1 MKKLAL
7 ALITAL
13 LPFAPSAET
22 LAYFGTDTGGSS
34 QGIYVST
41 LDEATGALSPPRL
54 AAAVGNP
61 GFLAM
66 HPSKPLVYAVT
77 AGKAAD
83 GSWKEEVAAFA
94 VQPDGRLS
102 VLNTQPSGGN
112 GPCHISIDASGRVL
126 LLANYGGGNVVSY
139 PLGSDGRLG
148 PAASTVQHDG
158 SSVNPQRQKAPH
170 PHGIYPGPTQ
180 TRAYVPD
187 LGLDQVLIYRLDAA
201 SGRLSPNAPAH
212 ATTEPGGGPR
222 HMAFHP
228 NGRYAF
234 VNLELTSRVAAYR
247 VDTATGA
254 LEGFQVLSTLP
265 AGASA
270 EGNSTAETLVN
281 PNGRFLY
288 VSNRGHDSIAV
299 FAIDPQ
305 DGSLRFIEATPTGGR
320 TPRSVGIVPGGRLLV
335 AANQNSGNVTV
346 FRIDAERGT
355 LVRVGGEVAID
366 RPTHVRFVQRQGS
379 STRP

>member
-13 LPFAPSAET
+13 LPIAIQAET
-22 LAYFGTDTGGSS
+22 LVYFGTDTGGASK
-34 QGIYVST
+34 GIYVSN
-41 LDEATGALSPPRL
+41 LDETTGALSPPRL
-54 AAAVGNP
+54 AAAIGNP

-66 HPSKPLVYAVT
+66 HPSKPLVYSVA

-83 GSWKEEVAAFA
+83 GSWKEEVAAFD
-94 VQPDGRLS
+94 VQPDGSLTL
-102 VLNTQPSGGN
+102 LNTRPSGGN
-112 GPCHISIDASGRVL
+112 GPCHISVDASGRVL
-126 LLANYGGGNVVSY
+126 LLANYNGGNVVSY
-139 PLGSDGRLG
+139 PIADDGSLG
-148 PAASTVQHDG
+148 PAASTLQHEG

-187 LGLDQVLIYRLDAA
+187 LGLDKVVIYRLDAA
-201 SGRLSPNAPAH
+201 SGRLSPNTPAY

-228 NGRYAF
+228 SDRYAY

-247 VDTATGA
+247 VDAATGA
-254 LEGFQVLSTLP
+254 MEGFQVLSTLP

-270 EGNSTAETLVN
+270 EGNTTAETLVH
-281 PNGRFLY
+281 PSGRFLY

-299 FAIDPQ
+299 FAIDPK
-305 DGSLRFIEATPTGGR
+305 DGSLRFVEATSTGGR
-320 TPRSVGIVPGGRLLV
+320 TPRSFGIVPGGRFLV
-335 AANQNSGNVTV
+335 AANQNSGNVIV
-346 FRIDAERGT
+346 FRVDPERGT
-355 LVRVGGEVAID
+355 LIPAGREVAID
-366 RPTHVRFVQRQGS
+366 RPAYVRFVR
-379 STRP
+379 R

>member
-1 MKKLAL
+1 MKTLAL
-7 ALITAL
+7 AMLTAM
-13 LPFAPSAET
+13 LPIATPAET
-22 LAYFGTDTGGSS
+22 LLYVGTNTSGDS
-34 QGIYVST
+34 QGIYVAT

-54 AAAVGNP
+54 AAAIGNP

-66 HPSKPLVYAVT
+66 HPSKPLVYSVA

-94 VQPDGRLS
+94 VQDDGRLAL
-102 VLNTQPSGGN
+102 LNTRPSGGN
-112 GPCHISIDASGRVL
+112 GPCHVAVDASGRVL
-126 LLANYGGGNVVSY
+126 LLANYNGGNVLSF

-148 PAASTVQHDG
+148 PAASTVQHHG
-158 SSVNPQRQKAPH
+158 SSVNAQRQKEPH
-170 PHGIYPGPTQ
+170 PHGIYPDPTQ

-187 LGLDQVLIYRLDAA
+187 LGLDKVVIYRLDAA
-201 SGRLSPNAPAH
+201 SGRLSHNTPEY
-212 ATTEPGGGPR
+212 ATTEAGGGPR

-228 NGRYAF
+228 NGRYAY

-247 VDTATGA
+247 VDAATGA
-254 LEGFQVLSTLP
+254 LEGFQVLSSLP
-265 AGASA
+265 TGAQA
-270 EGNSTAETLVN
+270 EGNSTAETLVH

-305 DGSLRFIEATPTGGR
+305 DGSLRFIEATSTGGR
-320 TPRSVGIVPGGRLLV
+320 TPRSFGLVPGGRFLV

-346 FRIDAERGT
+346 FRIDSERGT
-355 LVRVGGEVAID
+355 LSSTGREVAID
-366 RPTHVRFVQRQGS
+366 RPTHVRFVR
-379 STRP
+379 R